1 MATKH
6 KHRTKQAAAGLVQQA
21 RRELEKGTFK
31 QAVKDAK
38 VCYRQAPIP
47 RPVACWNRHISGGAV
62 NCIGPACGPSR
73 RRPPRTCW
81 NWG

>member
-1 MATKH
+1 MATRH
-6 KHRTKQAAAGLVQQA
+6 KHRTKQAAEGLLQQA
-21 RRELEKGTFK
+21 RRELKKGISSRPSRMPRSATGK
-31 QAVKDAK
+31 HPV
-38 VCYRQAPIP
+38 P

-62 NCIGPACGPSR
+62 NCTGPACGPSR